1 MNKKFFSMIAGS
13 ALAAVLIAGCG
24 INNNDQEPP
33 PENDVNEPGV
43 NDNDNN
49 NGNDMNNNGVNGNDN
64 LNNNNNDINTDN
76 DGDMMKDDNAPGE
89 DLIEDRR
96 DREDPDNKDR

>member
-43 NDNDNN
+43 NDNG